1 MGKTFLGDEGIEKMK
16 KGDFTQLY
24 KLGEQFL
31 GEQGMNDLMNAAADT
46 LVQLNPDKK
55 KEEASKDEEPSVQE
69 KVADEL

>member
-31 GEQGMNDLMNAAADT
+31 GEQGMNDLVNAATDT
-46 LVQLNPDKK
+46 LVQFKPDKEK
-55 KEEASKDEEPSVQE
+55 QEASKEEEPSIKE
-69 KVADEL
+69 KVDDEL